1 MDFIPSCPRTLNLIS
16 SGLRPEHFPRIAV
29 SLFHQERAD
38 DQRIHARAEKRAH
51 RIGGRIDDGLTAQV
65 KRRIHDDRHA
75 RAVAEFFD
83 QSPVERIHLLL
94 DGLRARGAIHVS
106 DRRDNAVF
114 LWPHRKR
121 QNHERRVWSAR
132 QVLAGDFGQH
142 RGRERAPPL
151 AELHGVVDRKSTC
164 LNSSHGYI
172 SYAVFCLKKKKQ
184 KYAELMYEHE
194 SMLRLI

>member
-1 MDFIPSCPRTLNLIS
+1 MDFIPSFSTTLNLIS

-38 DQRIHARAEKRAH
+38 DQRIHARAEKRSH

-83 QSPVERIHLLL
+83 QSPVER
-94 DGLRARGAIHVS
+94 
-106 DRRDNAVF
+106 
-114 LWPHRKR
+114 
-121 QNHERRVWSAR
+121 
-132 QVLAGDFGQH
+132 
-142 RGRERAPPL
+142 
-151 AELHGVVDRKSTC
+151 DRKSTR

-172 SYAVFCLKKKKQ
+172 SYAVFCLKK
-184 KYAELMYEHE
+184 
-194 SMLRLI
+194 